1 MEQVA
6 REEDEITARGWS
18 ALASGSPQRL
28 QSIVAPDWVF
38 VIIAKVVVRG
48 KEDSEIIIGHREG
61 KGMTG
66 WGRKKNKWICSKR
79 GFFNRFLELRLL
91 EWRLEVLHL

>member
-28 QSIVAPDWVF
+28 QSIVAPDWVL
-38 VIIAKVVVRG
+38 VIIAKVVVG
-48 KEDSEIIIGHREG
+48 GEEDSDIIIGHREG
-61 KGMTG
+61 RGMTG
-66 WGRKKNKWICSKR
+66 RGRKKKRLVDLICS
-79 GFFNRFLELRLL
+79 
-91 EWRLEVLHL
+91 

>member
-18 ALASGSPQRL
+18 ALASGSPRRL

-38 VIIAKVVVRG
+38 VIIAKVVVG
-48 KEDSEIIIGHREG
+48 GEKDSEIIIGHREG
-61 KGMTG
+61 RGMKG
-66 WGRKKNKWICSKR
+66 WGRKKKR
-79 GFFNRFLELRLL
+79 LVDL
-91 EWRLEVLHL
+91 

>member
-28 QSIVAPDWVF
+28 QSIVAPDWVL
-38 VIIAKVVVRG
+38 VIIAKVVVGR
-48 KEDSEIIIGHREG
+48 EDSEIIIGHREG
-61 KGMTG
+61 RGMKG
-66 WGRKKNKWICSKR
+66 
-79 GFFNRFLELRLL
+79 
-91 EWRLEVLHL
+91 